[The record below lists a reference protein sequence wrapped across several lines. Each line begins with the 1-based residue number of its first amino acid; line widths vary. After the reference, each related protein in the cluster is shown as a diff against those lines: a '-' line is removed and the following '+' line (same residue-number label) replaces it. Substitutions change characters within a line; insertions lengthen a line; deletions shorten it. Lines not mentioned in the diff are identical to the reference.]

1 MIADKSY
8 EAMLYFAVRKRG
20 KPNQN
25 NQNLQR
31 LCHHTCIFCSRFS
44 VAFSTS
50 SSACRFVFFWPF
62 TIFLFLSSV
71 FLEVTIGLLDLQAK
85 KIRTS
90 SKHL

>member
-31 LCHHTCIFCSRFS
+31 LCHHTCILLLDFQSLFNK
-44 VAFSTS
+44 
-50 SSACRFVFFWPF
+50 FFGLPISFLLAPF
-62 TIFLFLSSV
+62 TIFF
-71 FLEVTIGLLDLQAK
+71 FF
-85 KIRTS
+85 
-90 SKHL
+90 

>member
-31 LCHHTCIFCSRFS
+31 CATILVYLLLDFQSLFQQVLRF
-44 VAFSTS
+44 ADL
-50 SSACRFVFFWPF
+50 FFFGPLLF
-62 TIFLFLSSV
+62 FLFEFC
-71 FLEVTIGLLDLQAK
+71 FLEVTIDY
-85 KIRTS
+85 
-90 SKHL
+90 